1 MYIFFLSLQFLM
13 RRFVNWIC
21 VICVA
26 LAVTVLLAVMA
37 IMGGF
42 QKQLLESYQSIS
54 SDLVVRANRV
64 RDFSPTDLRSKIA
77 EADHVVASTYRFYTF
92 GFLGMEGQIHY
103 GGSAGIKVWG
113 IDPETEFE
121 TTDLR
126 QHLENVA
133 DPDKD
138 PRDRTPRVANLDDP
152 FDTSELEDPDRRPK
166 PGILVGDKLF
176 QSLGVRVG
184 EELQIT
190 TASFNEE
197 YSRVT
202 EPGEEPQDPVR
213 GSQQTFLIVGTFSTG
228 MYEYDNHTVYV
239 PSEIEYDF
247 LGPEGGGREIF
258 VKIDDYENVEA
269 ARSSLEMKLPLGA
282 DVVTWQEQNRVF
294 ISAVQ
299 TEKMIQAVIL
309 SFMILLAGGAIMS
322 VLTMIV
328 VEKTRDV
335 GTVKA
340 LGGTE
345 SGILGIFVMNGLI
358 IGIVGSIAGL
368 LLGILIIDNINFID
382 SQIIAKVIGHRIF
395 RPDVYVFDEIP
406 TAYDPTGMAITIG
419 ITLLVS
425 FLASL
430 VPAWKASRFRPVEA
444 LRYE

>member
-64 RDFSPTDLRSKIA
+64 RDYNTAELRNRIA

-113 IDPETEFE
+113 IDPETEFA

-133 DPDKD
+133 DPDRD

-152 FDTSELEDPDRRPK
+152 FDTSELEDPDRKPK
-166 PGILVGDKLF
+166 PGVLVGDKLF
-176 QSLGVRVG
+176 QSLGIRIG

-190 TASFNEE
+190 TASFNDERSVPSE
-197 YSRVT
+197 S
-202 EPGEEPQDPVR
+202 GEEPVPVKAM
-213 GSQQTFLIVGTFSTG
+213 QQTFLVVGTFSTG

-239 PSEIEYDF
+239 PSEIEHDF
-247 LGPEGGGREIF
+247 LGREGGGREIF
-258 VKIDDYENVEA
+258 VKIDDYDNIEA
-269 ARSSLEMKLPLGA
+269 ARRSLETKLPLSAG
-282 DVVTWQEQNRVF
+282 VVTWQEQNRVF

-340 LGGTE
+340 LGGTVT
-345 SGILGIFVMNGLI
+345 GILGIFVMNGLI

-382 SQIIAKVIGHRIF
+382 AQIIAKIIGHRIF

-406 TAYDPTGMAITIG
+406 TAYDPAAMGITIG